1 MLPPID
7 RFASH
12 LLHDLT
18 ATDPRAAHLKSK
30 VRGKAVTIGI
40 DEGDKW
46 IPLLRLST
54 PSASCN
60 VMNLDVRH
68 GRGWAPTFERG
79 TPAALAEQ
87 LLGPLLFTWADEV
100 DAVLAWRET
109 SEQRH

>member
-1 MLPPID
+1 MLSPAD
-7 RFASH
+7 RFASR

-18 ATDPRAAHLKSK
+18 TSDRRAAHLRSK
-30 VRGKAVTIGI
+30 VHGKTVTIGI
-40 DEGDKW
+40 DEGDTW
-46 IPLLRLST
+46 IPLLRLSA

-68 GRGWAPTFERG
+68 GRDWAPTFERG

-87 LLGPLLFTWADEV
+87 LLGPLLFTWANEV

-109 SEQRH
+109 SEQQH